1 MRLAVV
7 HAILASQGLN
17 QALESLIPP
26 YVIAVPNAA
35 LDLQPCNLALKKVVA
50 KLVHRCQQPDHI
62 ADSRLMP
69 EVVRP
74 DSDLYL
80 LGHCWLYS
88 QQLCVTSYA

>member
-1 MRLAVV
+1 
-7 HAILASQGLN
+7 
-17 QALESLIPP
+17 
-26 YVIAVPNAA
+26 
-35 LDLQPCNLALKKVVA
+35 LALKKVVA